1 MSINDLSAVM
11 AVDEESITES
21 LYEVLDALVE
31 AMPVLQTAHAPA
43 TSTHLEGVIDIMC
56 STPAHL
62 TVRTDQA
69 TGFKLAEGW
78 GLVGEDGPSEVDA
91 SDAMSEF
98 TNLVGGSMKF
108 LLSEESSLGLPEV
121 VTFDSTVDEEPRSW
135 VDVDHAVGHFR
146 VEIRPVGS

>member
-1 MSINDLSAVM
+1 MNDLSAVM

-21 LYEVLDALVE
+21 MYEVLEALAE
-31 AMPVLQTAHAPA
+31 AMPVIQTAHAPA
-43 TSTHLEGVIDIMC
+43 TSTHLEGVIDILC

-69 TGFKLAEGW
+69 TGLKLAEGW
-78 GLVGEDGPSEVDA
+78 GLVGEDGPTEIDA
-91 SDAMSEF
+91 KDAMGEF

-121 VTFDSTVDEEPRSW
+121 TTLDAAADEEVRSW
-135 VDVDHAVGHFR
+135 VDVDHPVGHFR
-146 VEIRPVGS
+146 VEIRPLES